1 MEIAQQARRQTRPHR
16 RNNGQTLLYVRLV
29 SVTVVAVLV
38 LLAMSVGASS
48 AISARTGE
56 PMSVTLPSIL
66 DQVWASTVEVFGGM
80 FVFFVTIV
88 LLIWLETI
96 VHEVGHLVAGWLVGF
111 RFVMITVSRLKLRAT
126 GQGLRLNLID
136 EADIQSGSALMV
148 PTTLHNLR
156 ARWLVMTVGGMAGNL
171 LLGCCFFLWMLFDP
185 QGMWGLLPFAT
196 GLSFVLGLVNLL
208 PLKVNGYNSD
218 GAYMQ
223 ILLKGGPRADRFC
236 YLTMITGAS
245 RMRQRPR
252 DWDPAWIE
260 GILQPA
266 DGTMDEAL
274 ANHVAFYWAMDMGQV
289 QWADKYMAR
298 CINLIES
305 LPPQLQPALYADAAF
320 LRAYCFKDLEWAR
333 YFLEK
338 VGTETIRRF
347 RHMQLRATS
356 AVLMTEGRVEE
367 ARELAREALRDSEHQ
382 VGKGPGWELDREWL
396 AALAAS

>member
-1 MEIAQQARRQTRPHR
+1 MM
-16 RNNGQTLLYVRLV
+16 
-29 SVTVVAVLV
+29 TV
-38 LLAMSVGASS
+38 GK
-48 AISARTGE
+48 
-56 PMSVTLPSIL
+56 
-66 DQVWASTVEVFGGM
+66 
-80 FVFFVTIV
+80 
-88 LLIWLETI
+88 
-96 VHEVGHLVAGWLVGF
+96 
-111 RFVMITVSRLKLRAT
+111 LKLRAT
-126 GQGLRLNLID
+126 DQGLRLSLID

-156 ARWLVMTVGGMAGNL
+156 VRWLVMTVGGMAGNL
-171 LLGCCFFLWMLFDP
+171 LLGGCFFVWMLFEP

-196 GLSFVLGLVNLL
+196 GLSFVLGLLNLL
-208 PLKVNGYNSD
+208 PLKVNGYKSD

-245 RMRQRPR
+245 RMQQRPR
-252 DWDPAWIE
+252 DWDPTWIE
-260 GILQPA
+260 GIVQPA

-274 ANHVAFYWAMDMGQV
+274 ANHVAFYWAMDVGQV
-289 QWADKYMAR
+289 EWADKYMAR

-305 LPPQLQPALYADAAF
+305 LPTQLRPALYADAAF

-338 VGTETIRRF
+338 VGTETARRF

-356 AVLMTEGRVEE
+356 AVLMTEGKVEE
-367 ARELAREALRDSEHQ
+367 ARQLAREALRESEHQ